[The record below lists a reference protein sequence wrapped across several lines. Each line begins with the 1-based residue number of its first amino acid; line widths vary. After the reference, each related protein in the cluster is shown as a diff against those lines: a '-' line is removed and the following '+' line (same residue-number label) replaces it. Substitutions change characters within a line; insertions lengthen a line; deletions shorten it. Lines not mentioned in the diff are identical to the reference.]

1 MKVLMIED
9 NERAIHGLM
18 GAIEDRGWS
27 YKVASFEQAEKAI
40 VEFDPDVIVMDWM
53 YDEDDAELG
62 RPILENVLAKE
73 FRPVIVFSAHD
84 LNTVLEETINKYP
97 LINFTRK
104 GEDDSELAITIDEWK
119 DSAVALSKLR
129 NNMNLA
135 LIESAKALNV
145 FKTMDNFPEESVV
158 AYMLSKRA
166 IQYFEQIEVGSC
178 PPAWIQYSY
187 PPISDNLL
195 VADIIRFYSEDRDQS
210 IIGTPSE
217 YAVILT
223 PSCDMVNH
231 GTSTFKVL
239 VAMCC
244 EKEKITEVRL
254 KNSENVETGKGK
266 EKVCVLAKELRYG
279 YNKAYVSLPSL
290 PQVLPNMTINLK
302 DLDFRL
308 LSEIAPSF
316 ASFNKEQH
324 RAYRVASV
332 ASPFREQLV
341 WAHMINSC
349 RPGMPE
355 REMEDW
361 AKEILKQ

>member
-18 GAIEDRGWS
+18 GAIEDRGWL
-27 YKVASFEQAEKAI
+27 YRVASFEQAEKGI

-84 LNTVLEETINKYP
+84 LNTVLEDTIHKYP

-104 GEDDSELAITIDEWK
+104 GEDDSELAIIIDEWE
-119 DSAVALSKLR
+119 DSAIALSQLR
-129 NNMNLA
+129 HNMNVA
-135 LIESAKALNV
+135 LIESAKALKT
-145 FKTMDNFPEESVV
+145 FKNMDTFPEESVV
-158 AYMLSKRA
+158 SYMLSKRA
-166 IQYFEQIEVGSC
+166 IQYFEQIEVGIH

-187 PPISDNLL
+187 PPITDSLL
-195 VADIIRFYSEDRDQS
+195 VADVIRFYSDDCDQT
-210 IIGTPSE
+210 IEGTPSE

-231 GTSTFKVL
+231 GTANFKVL
-239 VAMCC
+239 IAMCC
-244 EKEKITEVRL
+244 DKTKATEVRL
-254 KNSENVETGKGK
+254 KNNENTETGKGK
-266 EKVCVLAKELRYG
+266 DKVSEVVKELRYG
-279 YNKAYVSLPSL
+279 YNKAYVSLPAL
-290 PQVLPNMTINLK
+290 PHVIPNMTINLK

-316 ASFNKEQH
+316 GSFNKEQH

-355 REMEDW
+355 REMEEW